1 VFSDAPRETSF
12 PSLIGR
18 IDCRLT
24 WLFLQALVKVP
35 SNARACVAVGGVELA
50 VDLLASA
57 HEAAERAVTPSQN
70 NLIAASA
77 HVDPPKEWYY
87 QGKGDATESD
97 VSCFFLKFWGTS
109 SHVQWQKPSKE
120 GRLTPSL
127 YGL

>member
-1 VFSDAPRETSF
+1 M
-12 PSLIGR
+12 
-18 IDCRLT
+18 
-24 WLFLQALVKVP
+24 KVP

-87 QGKGDATESD
+87 QGKGEATES
-97 VSCFFLKFWGTS
+97 VISCFFPKLLGKS
-109 SHVQWQKPSKE
+109 SFMQWQIPSV
-120 GRLTPSL
+120 
-127 YGL
+127 